1 LIVKSCVSPDG
12 RYIVAG
18 SEDGKPRLWETSP
31 EDVVDTGLYEY
42 KLMDMVSDCA
52 WNPKYNMMAVAGFGQ
67 EFPVLVYVYE
77 RSERE
82 LTEALINGAK
92 FFGTPA
98 GEAERLKRKMES
110 KYENE
115 TLF

>member
-1 LIVKSCVSPDG
+1 M
-12 RYIVAG
+12 
-18 SEDGKPRLWETSP
+18 
-31 EDVVDTGLYEY
+31 DTGLYEY

-52 WNPKYNMMAVAGFGQ
+52 WNPKYNMLAVAGFGQ

-77 RSERE
+77 KSERE
-82 LTEALINGAK
+82 FTESLLNNPK
-92 FFGTPA
+92 RFGTSE
-98 GEAERLKRKMES
+98 GDAERLKRKIES